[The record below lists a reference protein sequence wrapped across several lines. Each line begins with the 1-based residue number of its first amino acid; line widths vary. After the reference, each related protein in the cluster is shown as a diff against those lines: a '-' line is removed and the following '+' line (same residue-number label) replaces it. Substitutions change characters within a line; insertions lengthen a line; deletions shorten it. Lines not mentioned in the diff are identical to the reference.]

1 MVPVPTNPIFV
12 LERLM
17 LATRAAS
24 SASQQQQRG
33 DLVIGDAFVEFSN
46 EGEKSGAKARVVSS
60 VRESREASPP
70 PFAAAMGLD
79 EKMARLQMQV
89 LKTADEAHLTAS
101 ERQLLF
107 GPPGRSARERELA
120 HSPPYL
126 HSTSIGTSSSSSE
139 APVLRCRVSMSMS
152 MSMLS

>member
-1 MVPVPTNPIFV
+1 MALLMVPVPTNPIFV

-60 VRESREASPP
+60 VRES
-70 PFAAAMGLD
+70 
-79 EKMARLQMQV
+79 
-89 LKTADEAHLTAS
+89 
-101 ERQLLF
+101 ERR
-107 GPPGRSARERELA
+107 PRR
-120 HSPPYL
+120 HSQQRWAW
-126 HSTSIGTSSSSSE
+126 TRRWRGC
-139 APVLRCRVSMSMS
+139 RCRC
-152 MSMLS
+152 